1 MEESMANPADYILVG
16 GDYYKLSRYVD
27 DTGKTS
33 IRRLPWQKWR
43 LNLDFKNNPA
53 DKDQILRYDAFCNE
67 PMHINYQ
74 RSLGNYYNCYEDIE
88 IVPKAGSWE
97 TTRKFL
103 EHLFGDMV
111 EVIYDLLTI
120 LYKYPKQM
128 LPILLLIDERQDVQR
143 T

>member
-103 EHLFGDMV
+103 G
-111 EVIYDLLTI
+111 I
-120 LYKYPKQM
+120 
-128 LPILLLIDERQDVQR
+128 
-143 T
+143 